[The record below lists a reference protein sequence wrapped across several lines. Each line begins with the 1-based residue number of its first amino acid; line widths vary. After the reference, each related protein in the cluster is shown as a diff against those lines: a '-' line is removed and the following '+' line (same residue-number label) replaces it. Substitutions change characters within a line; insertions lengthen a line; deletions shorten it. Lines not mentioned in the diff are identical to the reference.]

1 MWECKEAKEIAAEV
15 QREQIM
21 SSLLNQSKGFTAQ
34 PEGNREP
41 FKGFKKRGKA
51 I

>member
-1 MWECKEAKEIAAEV
+1 MWEYKDTKEIAAEV
-15 QREQIM
+15 QREQTM
-21 SSLLNQSKGFTAQ
+21 SSLLNQSKGFITQ
-34 PEGNREP
+34 PEGNRGP